1 MPNTTETIPY
11 KISFKL
17 PAYWDVEFQAPAGI
31 TQEEL
36 LARITYADLSRG
48 GEEYI
53 PEDGVKN
60 ISRNK
65 SESVSLITCIPAGEE
80 DWEQIL

>member
-1 MPNTTETIPY
+1 MSNATETIPY
-11 KISFKL
+11 NISFEL
-17 PAYWDVEFQAPAGI
+17 PAYWDIVVDAPAGI

-36 LARITYADLSRG
+36 LARLTYADLTR

-53 PEDGVKN
+53 PTDGVED

-65 SESVSLITCIPAGEE
+65 AQSVSLITCIPAGED
-80 DWEQIL
+80 DWEQAF